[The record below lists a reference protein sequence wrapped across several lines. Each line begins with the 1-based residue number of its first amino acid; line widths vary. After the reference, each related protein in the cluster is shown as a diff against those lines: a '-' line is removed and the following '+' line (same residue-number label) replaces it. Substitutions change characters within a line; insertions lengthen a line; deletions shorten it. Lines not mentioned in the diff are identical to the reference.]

1 MHLENEMGSLETE
14 KTANLLI
21 VSDDPYRVP
30 TEKLGAINIEAV
42 IFDGKL
48 IRGKL

>member
-1 MHLENEMGSLETE
+1 MHLENEMGSLEAG
-14 KTANLLI
+14 KTANLLV
-21 VSDDPYRVP
+21 VSADPYTVP
-30 TEKLGAINIEAV
+30 PEKLSEINIEAV